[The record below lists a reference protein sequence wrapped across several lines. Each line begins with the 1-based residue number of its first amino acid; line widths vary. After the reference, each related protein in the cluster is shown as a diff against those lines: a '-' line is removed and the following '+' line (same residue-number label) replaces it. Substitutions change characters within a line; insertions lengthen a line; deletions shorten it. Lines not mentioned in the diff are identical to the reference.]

1 MEFRRIENRLRL
13 ADMRII
19 LHTRRIVPLTTTT
32 TIAITTTILQGLR
45 LYGFGCLW
53 EQLRLI
59 GSMACYEHP
68 HL

>member
-1 MEFRRIENRLRL
+1 MEFRRIENRPRL

-19 LHTRRIVPLTTTT
+19 LRTRRIVPLTTTIVIT
-32 TIAITTTILQGLR
+32 TIVLQRLR

>member
-1 MEFRRIENRLRL
+1 MEFRRIDDRLRL
-13 ADMRII
+13 ADLRII
-19 LHTRRIVPLTTTT
+19 LHTRRIVPLTTT
-32 TIAITTTILQGLR
+32 IAITTIVLQRLR

-59 GSMACYEHP
+59 GSIACYEHP

>member
-45 LYGFGCLW
+45 LYGFGC
-53 EQLRLI
+53 
-59 GSMACYEHP
+59 S
-68 HL
+68 